1 MLDSRRISRR
11 ALLAGLGAGAAV
23 AVAACGTPPAPT
35 AAPAQPADAKPAEPA
50 KPADAAKPAAAAP
63 AKTTGPVNVEYMTRG
78 GDYIL
83 MVTNR
88 QIEAFNQAHPNIKV
102 TVDMTTGNH
111 FEKLQLRIAGGNPPD
126 SYFDAMRT
134 QGLAYHK
141 KISVEVEDY
150 LKAEKQYNPND
161 FLDAAWL
168 NQVYGGKKHG
178 LPWDS
183 GAFFIAYNTDMFA
196 KAGIALPD
204 PKKPPTTDQLL
215 EWAKKLTLDFNDKH
229 PGEAGFDPKRMKQYG
244 FAPSTVHGHEQWI
257 YTLGGEI
264 IDKDGNVTL
273 EMPETIEGYQNLA
286 DWAAKHQVAPS
297 PEFQQSQPV
306 SFENKTVAMEHN
318 GAHMIGRWNDAG
330 VKWGALHFPSAK
342 VPVSYGQY
350 SGLVMTQMSKVRDET
365 WNFNWFACMSRDG
378 QKILGDLGQ
387 QQPVRKDLM
396 EEWINLAK
404 PPDKA
409 SRQVI
414 YEALDSKTMRW
425 PGDKAGSFYMGWRQ
439 PWLDTFNP
447 MFDQVVR
454 GKKQFKEIVG
464 EAQAKMS
471 KLVKTGEVS

>member
-1 MLDSRRISRR
+1 MSRFRNVGRR
-11 ALLAGLGAGAAV
+11 AFLGGLGSAIGLGLI
-23 AVAACGTPPAPT
+23 ACSTPAAPT
-35 AAPAQPADAKPAEPA
+35 AVPAKTAAEAPKPAE
-50 KPADAAKPAAAAP
+50 AKPAAAAP
-63 AKTTGPVNVEYMTRG
+63 AKAGGQTNVEYMTRG

-83 MVTNR
+83 MVTNK
-88 QIEAFNQAHPNIKV
+88 QVEAFNKVQPNTKI

-126 SYFDAMRT
+126 IYFDAMRT

-141 KISVEVEDY
+141 KISVEIEDY
-150 LKAEKQYNPND
+150 LKSEKDYKPDD
-161 FLDAAWL
+161 FLPAAWL

-183 GAFFIAYNTDMFA
+183 GAYFVAYNIDMFN

-204 PKKPPTTDQLL
+204 PKKTPTIDQLL

-229 PGEAGFDPKRMKQYG
+229 PGESGYDPKRVKQYG
-244 FAPSTVHGHEQWI
+244 FAPSTVHGHEGWI

-273 EMPETIEGYQNLA
+273 EMPETIEGYQMLA
-286 DWAAKHQVAPS
+286 DWSAKHQVAPN

-330 VKWGALHFPSAK
+330 VKWGAIPFPTAR

-350 SGLVMTQMSKVRDET
+350 SGLVMTQMSKVRDQT
-365 WNFNWFACMSRDG
+365 WQWMWFATMSKDG

-396 EEWINLAK
+396 ESWIALNQ

-409 SRQVI
+409 SRQTI
-414 YEALDSKTMRW
+414 YDALDPKTIRW

-447 MFDQVVR
+447 MFDPVLR
-454 GKKQFKEIVG
+454 GKKQFKDIVG
-464 EAQAKMS
+464 EAQQKMS